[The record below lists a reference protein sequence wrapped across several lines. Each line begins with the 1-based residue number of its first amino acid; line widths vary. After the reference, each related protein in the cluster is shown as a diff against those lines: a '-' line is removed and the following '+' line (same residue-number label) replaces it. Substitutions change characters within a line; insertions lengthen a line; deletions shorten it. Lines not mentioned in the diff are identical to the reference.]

1 MHKYTSVCGAG
12 VLVGVKG
19 SIFRGEAMYFLRRKG
34 FTFLE
39 VMIVVLIIGVIAAAV
54 MPKFIGVTDEAK
66 IARIKTDL
74 STIGTAVELYHVK
87 HGIYPK
93 SISELIKDTN
103 GEGSYLKAVPTAPD
117 ESATYELNSSTGEIT
132 CVFKNIEYSSYGSTN
147 KK

>member
-1 MHKYTSVCGAG
+1 
-12 VLVGVKG
+12 
-19 SIFRGEAMYFLRRKG
+19 
-34 FTFLE
+34 
-39 VMIVVLIIGVIAAAV
+39 MIVVLIIGVIAAAV
-54 MPKFIGVTDEAK
+54 MPNFIGVTDEAK

>member
-1 MHKYTSVCGAG
+1 
-12 VLVGVKG
+12 
-19 SIFRGEAMYFLRRKG
+19 MYFLRRKG

-39 VMIVVLIIGVIAAAV
+39 VMIVVLIIGVI
-54 MPKFIGVTDEAK
+54 TDEAK